1 MFDII
6 STQMPKYYDNLNLSV
21 LDRNLRQTHGNVL
34 TEINFILFENVTLWN
49 KLLYNNLLI
58 FNNYQV
64 NPSVIPRETTIDP
77 FFLKFPEEFRGMETE
92 VRRRQKLYPHMS
104 AEEVFN
110 TMTDLSNYD
119 GMRMELAL
127 ADYEDSFETDYSN
140 IINHNGMII
149 DVSKLPYE
157 EIVYLSSVV
166 DDLTKF
172 ESLEHIKS
180 LYSTTAPNVKL
191 YYPEPF
197 IASPSFIHNDIGYI
211 HILQYQF
218 WLWFLFIFLVCFF
231 FISFICVVR
240 WCTNRVQP
248 RRETRGVSRSKC
260 GDLITATV
268 PVTWAI
274 SIIVSESTDATD
286 YYDGFGTGELVI
298 GVRAYQWGWHYYYPK
313 SVDINYNVKPN
324 YSSFVGNSLKY
335 TSTTSKKLNTNSLWK
350 FYQTKVDDTAI
361 SPAHVLVLP
370 SDNSKILNLMN
381 FKDLGIDT
389 LQASKAFK
397 QVRASARIYTTNL
410 NHNPSFFVNKYN
422 KINNLFFNE
431 NSLITSNS
439 FGIKRQHN
447 LTSSAATT
455 AIYSTFLDKKSLDKF
470 LSFNL
475 QYNIRQSET
484 NLFSNSADLWIKDGQ
499 KTVKVPSNN
508 AIRLLLQ
515 NNYRRNTRALRLLS
529 NYPNITKNFGDNTD
543 KKAKIYPFRRLSG
556 GKYWRKSSSKFLNKT
571 SLENSM
577 VSKRSSSLTGTYFN
591 THLKNLPTTSKDF
604 MISYKFS
611 IMDPNYRFQ
620 NLYVNTNPRQ
630 TNVNLSSSINS
641 IDSNLKRSYLN
652 SNYVSPLG
660 SYVSQKSNWVDS
672 TTFNKLSSNRPVYNS
687 ISPILSTNP
696 LNSRSNFSRLYSNTV
711 KSYYNDTSSV
721 KRWNSVEGT
730 ELVEASNKK
739 ETKKFFIKKDFEKLS
754 DTFKREDINLEV
766 QTWGRRYF
774 KASKLFVNDKSS
786 ETASLT
792 SPYWKMFFANT
803 NPNIRLGHL
812 IQDYNLQSKNQLGN
826 FVNYY
831 DYNFDNAQ
839 SLKFFEDIMWESVY
853 SGYSHSNYLKVFKKY
868 REFEDLKYYKWEF
881 NNSNLLLED
890 RDAEMG
896 CRFGTDAKIRT
907 PKNMGKFYANHVQTD
922 DYFLPAHLLTT
933 RDFSELPSIINSLS
947 MEESYRNSKSLNNL
961 LISKSSIPLGVYNSR
976 NYPQSSHAVLNNFRS
991 DFEDFS
997 HFKDNALKLKISL
1010 LGSKDFEATK
1020 PLKLT
1025 SKNVKFNSE
1034 KVSTSTTSIKSLGET
1049 YTDNAISRDTQS
1061 RFSNPITLRRSAK
1074 SSIVTHQ
1081 AYQKVFKLRY
1091 EEGRAHVRLTDY
1103 ANSSVSQPFTTEQKI
1118 KYDRMLGKTRLK
1130 YFNTNYNINSTFKI
1144 FNPFAG
1150 LSNSLN
1156 FYFFEFPF
1164 LDGVTN
1170 DPSRHVWF
1178 DVFVKYA
1185 QREVSGSSVSK
1196 YTIAGVPF
1204 FKKKFDFNI
1213 IKGRQLADTDL
1224 YFTRIAVSRKNYL
1237 PVWIYTPY
1245 LYTRSKLWYNDT
1257 LSKLLSPSKA
1267 KSLLSVKRTLRRSK
1281 WYVSKPSFSKT
1292 TSMRFTP
1299 SFSQTYKC
1307 THRPYTSIQGYQYSI
1322 KTLTDILSKR
1332 EYIYRQTLE
1341 RRSKIFEL
1349 PNSLRATPKNPLIN
1363 DIKSSFLLI
1372 DPITYNSEYSREF
1385 FYSTM
1390 SYFKFMI
1397 FKDLLIQLGQTL
1409 DHLPINL
1416 KLVNQYLFFHFI
1428 HQQSSNS
1435 MGNREELLKSQYKPL
1450 KRGISNMMR
1459 LQGSGAVAMP
1469 IEIRLQILA
1478 SSKDVIHSWAI
1489 PSAGI
1494 KIDCIPGY
1502 SSHRIM
1508 IFFTPGIYWGQCME
1522 ICGRYHHWM
1531 PIIIY
1536 FMKRDL
1542 FFLWCTHFLSKKD
1555 PYATKYW
1562 EANDR
1567 QFADY
1572 LNFVS
1577 YNKSSWLTELKQD
1590 L

>member
-1 MFDII
+1 
-6 STQMPKYYDNLNLSV
+6 MPS
-21 LDRNLRQTHGNVL
+21 
-34 TEINFILFENVTLWN
+34 
-49 KLLYNNLLI
+49 LI
-58 FNNYQV
+58 K
-64 NPSVIPRETTIDP
+64 REATIDP
-77 FFLKFPEEFRGMETE
+77 FFLQFPEEFRGMEKE
-92 VRRRQKLYPHMS
+92 VRRRQQLYPHMS

-110 TMTDLSNYD
+110 TMADLTSYD

-127 ADYEDSFETDYSN
+127 MDLEDSLGTDYSN
-140 IINHNGMII
+140 MINYEGTLV
-149 DVSKLPYE
+149 DVSKLPQE
-157 EIVYLSSVV
+157 EVVYLASVI
-166 DDLTKF
+166 DDITKF
-172 ESLEHIKS
+172 ESLEHVKS
-180 LYSTTAPNVKL
+180 LYMTTAPNVKL

-313 SVDINYNVKPN
+313 SIDINYNVKPN

-335 TSTTSKKLNTNSLWK
+335 TSSTSKKLNTNSLWK
-350 FYQTKVDDTAI
+350 FYQTKIDDTAI

-370 SDNSKILNLMN
+370 SDNSKVLNLMN

-397 QVRASARIYTTNL
+397 QIRASARIYTTNL
-410 NHNPSFFVNKYN
+410 NHNPSFFANKYN
-422 KINNLFFNE
+422 RINNLFFNE
-431 NSLITSNS
+431 NNLSVSNS

-455 AIYSTFLDKKSLDKF
+455 AIHSTFLDKKSLDKF
-470 LSFNL
+470 LSYNL

-484 NLFSNSADLWIKDGQ
+484 NLFNNSADLWLKDGQ
-499 KTVKVPSNN
+499 KVVKVPSNN

-515 NNYRRNTRALRLLS
+515 NSYRRNTRALRLLS

-543 KKAKIYPFRRLSG
+543 KKSKIYPFRRISG
-556 GKYWRKSSSKFLNKT
+556 GKFWRKTNSKFTNKGSLN
-571 SLENSM
+571 NSTFP
-577 VSKRSSSLTGTYFN
+577 KKSSSLTGTYFN
-591 THLKNLPTTSKDF
+591 THLRNLPTTSKDF

-620 NLYVNTNPRQ
+620 NLYINTNPRQ
-630 TNVNLSSSINS
+630 TNMNLSSSVNS
-641 IDSNLKRSYLN
+641 VDSNLKRSYLN
-652 SNYVSPLG
+652 SNYTSPLG
-660 SYVSQKSNWVDS
+660 SYISQKSNWVDS
-672 TTFNKLSSNRPVYNS
+672 TTFNKLSSNRPVYDS

-696 LNSRSNFSRLYSNTV
+696 LNSRSNFSRLYSTTI
-711 KSYYNDTSSV
+711 KSYYNSNGSV
-721 KRWNSVEGT
+721 KRWHNIQED
-730 ELVEASNKK
+730 SNTVDKVK
-739 ETKKFFIKKDFEKLS
+739 SPS
-754 DTFKREDINLEV
+754 DTSKSLLTSPVKDPYIDLVNSFKREDINLEV

-774 KASKLFVNDKSS
+774 KASKIFVNDKSS
-786 ETASLT
+786 EIAPLTA
-792 SPYWKMFFANT
+792 PYWKMFFANT
-803 NPNIRLGHL
+803 NPNIRLNHL
-812 IQDYNLQSKNQLGN
+812 LQDYSLQSNSQLTN

-839 SLKFFEDIMWESVY
+839 SLKFFEDIVWESAY
-853 SGYSHSNYLKVFKKY
+853 SGYSHANYLKVFKKY
-868 REFEDLKYYKWEF
+868 REFEDFRYYRWDF
-881 NNSNLLLED
+881 NNTNLLSLD
-890 RDAEMG
+890 RDAEVS
-896 CRFGTDAKIRT
+896 CRFGTDAKVRA
-907 PKNMGKFYANHVQTD
+907 PKNMGKFYSNNIQTD
-922 DYFLPAHLLTT
+922 DYFLPVHLLNNK
-933 RDFSELPSIINSLS
+933 DFNELPVMVNSLS
-947 MEESYRNSKSLNNL
+947 MEESYRNSKNLNNL
-961 LISKSSIPLGVYNSR
+961 LLSKSSIPLGVYNTR
-976 NYPQSSHAVLNNFRS
+976 NYPQSSHGVLNNFRS

-997 HFKDNALKLKISL
+997 HFKDNPLKLKVSL
-1010 LGSKDFEATK
+1010 LSSKDFSSTE
-1020 PLKLT
+1020 PLKLLKKNIRFSSVKPSTNSMEAPLVGKELVDNT
-1025 SKNVKFNSE
+1025 S
-1034 KVSTSTTSIKSLGET
+1034 L
-1049 YTDNAISRDTQS
+1049 RDTQS

-1091 EEGRAHVRLTDY
+1091 EEGRAHVRLTDF
-1103 ANSSVSQPFTTEQKI
+1103 ANSSISQPFTTEQKVR
-1118 KYDRMLGKTRLK
+1118 YERMLGKSRLSH
-1130 YFNTNYNINSTFKI
+1130 FNTNYNINSTLKV
-1144 FNPFAG
+1144 FNPFAS

-1156 FYFFEFPF
+1156 FYFYEFPF

-1224 YFTRIAVSRKNYL
+1224 YFTRIKVSRKNYL
-1237 PVWIYTPY
+1237 PVWLYTPY
-1245 LYTRSKLWYNDT
+1245 LYTRSKVWYNDT
-1257 LSKLLSPSKA
+1257 MSKLLSPSKA
-1267 KSLLSVKRTLRRSK
+1267 KSLLSVKRTLRRSS
-1281 WYVSKPSFSKT
+1281 WYLNKGSFSKS
-1292 TSMRFTP
+1292 TSLQFTP

-1349 PNSLRATPKNPLIN
+1349 PNSLRATPKHPLIN
-1363 DIKSSFLLI
+1363 DIKSAFLLI

-1385 FYSTM
+1385 FYSSM
-1390 SYFKFMI
+1390 SYFKFLI
-1397 FKDLLIQLGQTL
+1397 FKDFLIHLGQTL

-1416 KLVNQYLFFHFI
+1416 KLVNQYLFFHFVS
-1428 HQQSSNS
+1428 QQNANS
-1435 MGNREELLKSQYKPL
+1435 MGNREDLLKSQYKPL

-1577 YNKSSWLTELKQD
+1577 YNKSSWLTELKHD